1 MILIKNVLVL
11 FLLLVVFSVS
21 AQEYILLKTGDKITA
36 NIISITNDNLSFKLF
51 DEADTTL
58 YFLKKENVLAIGF
71 GSDIYKR
78 LKGVKQKNESAIK
91 PINAVA
97 LPDFIYPK
105 TEEKIKV
112 HIDSITPTHVLFRMA
127 SSTDTS
133 QYAINKSDVFQ
144 ICFRE
149 LQSTETT
156 DEPVYT
162 SQELRLKGQQDA
174 RVHYNG
180 YKAPATIAYLTGL
193 FIIYGLPFPIV
204 SSLVEPAEYSLGY
217 PNINLAKQPIYANA
231 YKTTAHGIKAGKV
244 WVNYGAGMA
253 TTFAIVILL
262 AFSFYR

>member
-1 MILIKNVLVL
+1 MKMIKNVLVF
-11 FLLLVVFSVS
+11 FLLLVMVSVS

-36 NIISITNDNLSFKLF
+36 NIISIANDNLSFKLF

-58 YFLKKENVLAIGF
+58 YFLKKENILAIGF

-78 LKGVKQKNESAIK
+78 LKGVKQKNASAIK
-91 PINAVA
+91 PTTAIT

-112 HIDSITPTHVLFRMA
+112 YIDSITPTQVLFKMT

-162 SQELRLKGQQDA
+162 NQELRLKGQQDA
-174 RVHYNG
+174 RIYYTG
-180 YKAPATIAYLTGL
+180 YKTPASIAFLSGIL
-193 FIIYGLPFPIV
+193 LIYGLPFPIV

-217 PNINLAKQPIYANA
+217 PDLKLAKQPIYANA
-231 YKTTAHGIKAGKV
+231 YRTSAHGTKAGKV
-244 WVNYGAGMA
+244 WVNYAAGVG
-253 TTFAIVILL
+253 TTFALIIF
-262 AFSFYR
+262 AIAIAYR